1 MLPATFAP
9 MILKLILPRV
19 TDHFMKVFKMDKLLR
34 YMEEENETDL
44 KVKKQEEQIQL
55 LATELGKTQDLLEKI
70 EILNAK

>member
-9 MILKLILPRV
+9 MILKLILPKV

-55 LATELGKTQDLLEKI
+55 LAAELGKTQDRLEKI

>member
-55 LATELGKTQDLLEKI
+55 LAAELGKTQDRLEKI

>member
-55 LATELGKTQDLLEKI
+55 LATELGKTQDRLEKI

>member
-34 YMEEENETDL
+34 YMEEPNDADQRIDKLEVQIKMLAESL
-44 KVKKQEEQIQL
+44 KDVK
-55 LATELGKTQDLLEKI
+55 
-70 EILNAK
+70 

>member
-1 MLPATFAP
+1 MIPATFAP

-55 LATELGKTQDLLEKI
+55 LATELGKTQDRLEKI
-70 EILNAK
+70 EILNVK

>member
-1 MLPATFAP
+1 MIPATFAP

-19 TDHFMKVFKMDKLLR
+19 TDHFKKVFKMDKLLR

-55 LATELGKTQDLLEKI
+55 LATELGKTQDRLEKI
-70 EILNAK
+70 EILNVK

>member
-1 MLPATFAP
+1 MIPATFAP

-55 LATELGKTQDLLEKI
+55 LAAELGKTQDRVEKI

>member
-1 MLPATFAP
+1 MIPATFAP

-55 LATELGKTQDLLEKI
+55 LAAELGKTQDRLEKI

>member
-34 YMEEENETDL
+34 YMEEPNDADLRIEKLETQIKMLAESL
-44 KVKKQEEQIQL
+44 KDVK
-55 LATELGKTQDLLEKI
+55 
-70 EILNAK
+70 